1 MTCKHHG
8 EMEVDQQAQQCW
20 DEWMM
25 TKDNQRDKAMQMTIN
40 MIQCTAGGSTKDAE
54 NTVKAVRYEGHVQ
67 HRRGKSR
74 GDKRHNKV
82 VSTVL
87 ILVS

>member
-1 MTCKHHG
+1 MMDDDDRGRWRPGTMMKQGKCQSTGTTHG
-8 EMEVDQQAQQCW
+8 RRRYEGAV
-20 DEWMM
+20 
-25 TKDNQRDKAMQMTIN
+25 
-40 MIQCTAGGSTKDAE
+40 
-54 NTVKAVRYEGHVQ
+54 NTVKAVEYEGHVQ

>member
-1 MTCKHHG
+1 MTYSRRWHEDTG
-8 EMEVDQQAQQCW
+8 
-20 DEWMM
+20 
-25 TKDNQRDKAMQMTIN
+25 
-40 MIQCTAGGSTKDAE
+40 
-54 NTVKAVRYEGHVQ
+54 NTVKAVEYEGYVQ